1 MPDPGAQFGGP
12 LSGKRVDFPNA
23 LQHDLTIRPDECG
36 GPIVNLDGQ
45 VVGVN
50 VARGGRVK
58 SYAITNK
65 DLIEVIGSL
74 KRSNIDTDEISSLR
88 NELKS
93 INEEI
98 EEIEIKLLEF
108 KKLKEEKQD
117 ELERVKK
124 NN

>member
-12 LSGKRVDFPNA
+12 LSSKRVDFPNA

-65 DLIEVIGSL
+65 DLHRSHWLIKKIQHRYRRNKFSTKRVEVH
-74 KRSNIDTDEISSLR
+74 
-88 NELKS
+88 
-93 INEEI
+93 
-98 EEIEIKLLEF
+98 
-108 KKLKEEKQD
+108 Q
-117 ELERVKK
+117 
-124 NN
+124 

>member
-1 MPDPGAQFGGP
+1 M
-12 LSGKRVDFPNA
+12 DFPNA

>member
-1 MPDPGAQFGGP
+1 
-12 LSGKRVDFPNA
+12 
-23 LQHDLTIRPDECG
+23 
-36 GPIVNLDGQ
+36 
-45 VVGVN
+45 
-50 VARGGRVK
+50 
-58 SYAITNK
+58 
-65 DLIEVIGSL
+65 
-74 KRSNIDTDEISSLR
+74 
-88 NELKS
+88 LKS